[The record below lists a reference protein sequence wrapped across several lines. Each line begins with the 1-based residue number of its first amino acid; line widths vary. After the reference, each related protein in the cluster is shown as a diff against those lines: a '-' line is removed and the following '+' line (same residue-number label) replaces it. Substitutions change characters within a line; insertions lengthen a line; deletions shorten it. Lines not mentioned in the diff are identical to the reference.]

1 MIDFDDELEQ
11 AQARLERE
19 KELMATAIMI
29 REVGEP
35 YLLDWYHDL
44 TPEDRALLD
53 NILTKIQASF
63 NQLVESAA
71 NAAEVF
77 VEAFREVVQTVAS
90 GMQRFVDAWVE
101 IFGGAFLPN
110 ASGAPRQYDPHNA
123 RSMWKWDPAK
133 ARPGKRPLREV
144 RFNQVPS
151 RQFRNGRRGR

>member
-1 MIDFDDELEQ
+1 VIDFDDELEQ
-11 AQARLERE
+11 AQARLKRTA
-19 KELMATAIMI
+19 ELMDTAVMI
-29 REVGEP
+29 GQIGQP
-35 YLLDWYHDL
+35 YLLDWYYDL
-44 TPEDRALLD
+44 SPADKALLD
-53 NILTKIQASF
+53 AKVAEIQAAF
-63 NQLVESAA
+63 AQLIESAA
-71 NAAEVF
+71 RTAEIF
-77 VEAFREVVQTVAS
+77 AETFREAFQTVAS